1 MISVDKS
8 KLDRVALLLPFDTQT
23 HSHVEELIIKDHI
36 SNIYVSMSLVSFE
49 WFVILEM

>member
-1 MISVDKS
+1 MIFVDKS

-36 SNIYVSMSLVSFE
+36 SNIYMSMSWVFCE
-49 WFVILEM
+49 WCVILEM